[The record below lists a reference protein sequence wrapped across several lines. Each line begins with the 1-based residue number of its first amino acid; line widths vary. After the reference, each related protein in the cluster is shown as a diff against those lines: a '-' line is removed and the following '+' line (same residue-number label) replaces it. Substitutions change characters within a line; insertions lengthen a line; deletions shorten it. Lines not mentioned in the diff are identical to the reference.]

1 MPASSSQKNTKA
13 PVICVFCG
21 ASAGSN
27 PAYLKAA
34 RDLAQHFHENGI
46 RLVYGGGT
54 SGLMGQ
60 LARELV
66 SLSGPQS
73 VHGIIP
79 KALLRIEKGYQG
91 DDNDVSSSLH
101 DEAGKVERVISS
113 EGPSVSLEYGSVT
126 VVPDMHTRKRL
137 MAEEVRNGGPGSGF
151 VGLPGGFGTIEE
163 IMEMTTWN
171 QLGIQRTGVVLLNIN
186 GYWDGLL
193 IWVQAAV
200 TEGFLSREDAK
211 ILVQIQQPNQ
221 VYAALSQ
228 YRLSEDRL
236 HLAWGDE

>member
-1 MPASSSQKNTKA
+1 MPTSSSQKNPKA

-21 ASAGSN
+21 ASAGSS

-73 VHGIIP
+73 VHGIMP

-91 DDNDVSSSLH
+91 DNNVLASPRH
-101 DEAGKVERVISS
+101 DEAGKVERAISS
-113 EGPSVSLEYGSVT
+113 GGPSASLEYGSVT
-126 VVPDMHTRKRL
+126 VVTDMHTRKRL
-137 MAEEVRNGGPGSGF
+137 MAEEVRNGGPESGF

-186 GYWDGLL
+186 GCWDGLL
-193 IWVQAAV
+193 LWVQAAV
-200 TEGFLSREDAK
+200 AEGFLSREDAK
-211 ILVQIQQPNQ
+211 ILVQIQQPNE
-221 VYAALSQ
+221 VFAALSQ
-228 YRLSEDRL
+228 YRFSEDRL

>member
-1 MPASSSQKNTKA
+1 MNS
-13 PVICVFCG
+13 CG

-91 DDNDVSSSLH
+91 DDNDLSSSLH
-101 DEAGKVERVISS
+101 DEAGKVERVISN

-200 TEGFLSREDAK
+200 TEGFLSRENAK